1 MPLQRT
7 FFQVENPNRIG
18 IVEKTA
24 RKCVDD
30 LGEVFE
36 RFDWEN
42 RSMYADYLAQVFH
55 YVNEVTRLL
64 SYAAARCS
72 RSEELLHK
80 KMIEGISEEK
90 DHEQMAVRDINAL
103 GLSIDDF
110 AELEETSA
118 YHQTLYFM
126 IDREGPAS
134 LLGYFMPLEGLAA
147 KKLTNH
153 LDKIIECHSEAAAE
167 FLIEHCRLDVG
178 HFDEGL
184 QFLEYLTP
192 EQLRACEL
200 TLKFSTKLYIKM
212 VEKIIARHSDEVFV
226 PLTSTSTAVNAPS
239 V

>member
-1 MPLQRT
+1 MTSIAQ
-7 FFQVENPNRIG
+7 
-18 IVEKTA
+18 VEKTA

-36 RFDWEN
+36 RFDWSN
-42 RSMYADYLAQVFH
+42 RSMYADYLAQIFH

-64 SYAAARCS
+64 SYAASRCS
-72 RSEELLHK
+72 RSEELLHR
-80 KMIEGISEEK
+80 KMLEGISEER
-90 DHEQMAVRDINAL
+90 DHEQMAIRDITAL

-110 AELEETSA
+110 EELEETSS

-147 KKLTNH
+147 KKLTKS
-153 LDKIIECHSEAAAE
+153 LDKVIDCHTEAAAE

-184 QFLEYLTP
+184 EFLKHLTE
-192 EQLRACEL
+192 EQLRAVEL
-200 TLKFSTKLYIKM
+200 TLTFSTKLYTKM
-212 VEKIIARHSDEVFV
+212 IERIIAKHSHEGFV
-226 PLTSTSTAVNAPS
+226 PLSNPNATVS
-239 V
+239 AQRV